1 MKRLLPLLLA
11 CGLAAALPATA
22 QELSVVEFYAN
33 AADQSARITD
43 RRTDRNNKTCAIV
56 KIETPLAWSDFTFEA
71 GMAGVEHSE
80 PRTGEIW
87 LYLSPGTRRLTLKHA
102 HLGVLRDYELSEPL
116 REATVYILK
125 LRSGVA
131 RTVVDETPA
140 FQYLVIHCAVKG
152 ATVKIDAAAPEM
164 FLSGKFSKP
173 LPYGKHAYTV
183 EAPLH
188 HPVSGLVEI
197 TADKP
202 EPIHATLRPAFGK
215 LVVHTQPEQGA
226 EVMIDGEW
234 RGVTPL
240 TVDTL
245 RSGKHTV
252 RAFKNLFI
260 PVDEDCL
267 VTDGQTTTA
276 QLDLPPNFATL
287 AFRADGD
294 IYINNER
301 KAAGEWSDRL
311 TPGLYNV
318 EVRKPSHRSSFAT
331 IEARNGERRTID
343 LETPKPM
350 YGMLD
355 VSVAAHIE
363 AAVLVDG
370 KRQPG
375 ATPMVVNEILAGERE
390 ITLTA
395 EGYEPYTEKVRI
407 AEGRMTTL
415 QATLRE
421 KPKTATLTVDANVAG
436 AAVNINGAYAGTT
449 PLVLTDLKP
458 GKTTVAFSH
467 YGYNPLVQTLAL
479 RPGTNEIYGQLKKKW
494 SMPPVKGRAFAEYLY
509 APDAPIGVSIGYCK
523 RWGAYLR
530 YKADPVFSF
539 IGNSES
545 DPRTIHTASDYPDV
559 AASDLDNDSREIRR
573 EAFTAGAMFY
583 LAEGF
588 YLHAGAG
595 YGVYGEAF
603 TLRTSVAAY
612 AERPLAP
619 ELYSANAYFCPDLQQ
634 GLELEAGLS
643 YAFGYYYLSA
653 GYHLLTLTG
662 SQSLFG
668 SFHLGFGVAL

>member
-1 MKRLLPLLLA
+1 MKRILPLVVA
-11 CGLAAALPATA
+11 CCLAAGLPAAA

-33 AADQSARITD
+33 GADQSARITD

-71 GMAGVEHSE
+71 GMAGIEHSE

-102 HLGVLRDYELSEPL
+102 HLGVLRDYEFSEPL
-116 REATVYILK
+116 REATVYIMK
-125 LRSGVA
+125 LRSGTV
-131 RTVVDETPA
+131 RTVVEETPA
-140 FQYLVIHCAVKG
+140 FQYLVIHCALKG
-152 ATVKIDAAAPEM
+152 ATVKIDDAAPEM

-197 TADKP
+197 TAGKP

-215 LVVHTQPEQGA
+215 LTIHTQPEQGA
-226 EVMIDGEW
+226 EVLIDGEW

-260 PVDEDCL
+260 PVTEDC
-267 VTDGQTTTA
+267 VVHDGQATTA
-276 QLDLPPNFATL
+276 QLTLPSNFATL

-301 KAAGEWSDRL
+301 KAAGTWNDRL

-331 IEARNGERRTID
+331 IEARNGEQRTINLD
-343 LETPKPM
+343 PPKPM

-355 VSVAAHIE
+355 VTVAAHIE

-375 ATPMVVNEILAGERE
+375 ATPMVVNEILAGEHE

-395 EGYEPYTEKVRI
+395 DGYEPYTEKIQI
-407 AEGRMTTL
+407 AEGRMATL

-421 KPKTATLTVDANVAG
+421 KPKTATLTVDANAAG
-436 AAVNINGAYAGTT
+436 ATVNINGAYAGTT
-449 PLVLTDLKP
+449 PLTQTDLKP
-458 GKTTVAFSH
+458 GKATVAFSH
-467 YGYNPLVQTLAL
+467 YRYKPLTQTVTL
-479 RPGTNEIYGQLKKKW
+479 RPGANELYGQLKEKW
-494 SMPPVKGRAFAEYLY
+494 TMPPVKGRAFAEYLY
-509 APDAPIGVSIGYCK
+509 APASPFGVSIGYCK

-530 YKADPVFSF
+530 YKADRLFSL
-539 IGNSES
+539 IANDES
-545 DPRTIHTASDYPDV
+545 DSRTLYTANDYPDV
-559 AASDLDNDSREIRR
+559 TDSDLNKDSREVRR
-573 EAFTAGAMFY
+573 EAFTAGVMFY
-583 LAEGF
+583 LAGGF

-603 TLRTSVAAY
+603 RLKTPDVAY
-612 AERPLAP
+612 AERPLDS
-619 ELYSANAYFCPDLQQ
+619 ELYDFDSYFCPDLQQ
-634 GLELEAGLS
+634 GLELEGGLS
-643 YAFGYYYLSA
+643 YSFSYLYFSV

-662 SQSLFG
+662 SDSVFG
-668 SFHLGFGVAL
+668 SFHAGFGVAF